1 MRGRGGALREG
12 RIQREESGAEDGRCR
27 GALCRGLE
35 GERGGAAGIAAVA
48 ARRMEGAGERSAAGV
63 SGAAERAPRDSGRL
77 QCSHNSS
84 RDIAFWQTKWL

>member
-1 MRGRGGALREG
+1 
-12 RIQREESGAEDGRCR
+12 
-27 GALCRGLE
+27 
-35 GERGGAAGIAAVA
+35 VA